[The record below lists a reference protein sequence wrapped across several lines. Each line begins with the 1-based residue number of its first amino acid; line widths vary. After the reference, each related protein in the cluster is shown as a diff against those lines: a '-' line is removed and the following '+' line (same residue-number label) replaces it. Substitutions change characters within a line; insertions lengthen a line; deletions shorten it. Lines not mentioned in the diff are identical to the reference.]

1 MNIDKN
7 VKNQVLLTYKINHKR
22 KGKFSRNGRGERILG
37 FINYSWR
44 GLSHIPIA
52 KVEVKHYSQLE
63 VETISCFAD
72 KGLKILLDISSLYCF
87 CWGSCPHWQ
96 LLPRMAEISDPDH
109 DQQQPP
115 CQ

>member
-1 MNIDKN
+1 MD
-7 VKNQVLLTYKINHKR
+7 V
-22 KGKFSRNGRGERILG
+22 GKEFLG
-37 FINYSWR
+37 SSTIH

-72 KGLKILLDISSLYCF
+72 KGLKILLDISSLHCF
-87 CWGSCPHWQ
+87 CWGSSPHWQ